1 MFVVETLNALG
12 VALASNPTG
21 SSQGAG
27 RSMIVTALGMQ
38 LVVILV
44 FIGLAG
50 TFHRRIAHAK
60 VESKPIRTVLIVMYF
75 SMALILIRCVYRLV
89 EHLGNTTIRL
99 DDIASLEALSPVLRY
114 EWYFYVFEASI
125 MFLNSAL
132 WNIFSPGRTLPTDSR
147 TYLRRDGV
155 TELIDDQKDDRSTA
169 EKIIAVLSFGC
180 IHRRRDNRH
189 FDELLDNEM
198 SRIRRSG
205 R

>member
-1 MFVVETLNALG
+1 MVVVETLNAIG
-12 VALASNPTG
+12 VALASNPAG
-21 SSQGAG
+21 SNQGAG
-27 RSMIVTALGMQ
+27 SIMIVTALGMQ

-50 TFHRRIAHAK
+50 IFYRRIVHAK
-60 VESKPIRTVLIVMYF
+60 VKTKSIRTVLIVMYF

-99 DDIASLEALSPVLRY
+99 DDIASLEALSPVLRC

-132 WNIFSPGRTLPTDSR
+132 WNVFSPCRMLPKDSR

-155 TELIDDQKDDRSTA
+155 TELTDDHNDDRSLA

-180 IHRRRDNRH
+180 IYRRRENRH
-189 FDELLDNEM
+189 FEELLDNEM

>member
-21 SSQGAG
+21 TSQGTG
-27 RSMIVTALGMQ
+27 SSMIVTALGMQ

-50 TFHRRIAHAK
+50 TFHRRIVHAK
-60 VESKPIRTVLIVMYF
+60 VETTPIRTVLMVMYF

-99 DDIASLEALSPVLRY
+99 DDIASLKALSPVLRY

-132 WNIFSPGRTLPTDSR
+132 WNVFSPGRLLPTDSR

-155 TELIDDQKDDRSTA
+155 TELIDDHKDDRSTA
-169 EKIIAVLSFGC
+169 EKIIAVVSFGC
-180 IHRRRDNRH
+180 IYRRRENRH
-189 FDELLDNEM
+189 FEELLDNEM